1 MQQFSIYVSE
11 STNEEI
17 MLQQSPASAEL
28 SEKLADAFD
37 SMYAGISGKQ
47 FATIIKYQ

>member
-1 MQQFSIYVSE
+1 MVQGSS
-11 STNEEI
+11 
-17 MLQQSPASAEL
+17 ASAEL

-37 SMYAGISGKQ
+37 AMYAGISGKQ